1 MISHWFHNHL
11 KNKKDNLFTV
21 KKKKRSMRRE
31 AGVYGLENPLEA
43 QAAMFPEFFRAGHGA
58 PMSCPTTGWSLQ
70 DQLKVHP
77 FE

>member
-1 MISHWFHNHL
+1 
-11 KNKKDNLFTV
+11 
-21 KKKKRSMRRE
+21 MRRE